1 MAEQFNCAPHE
12 SASSQSDIAV
22 DKTTNDVSDGPEMDL
37 LPVAGGP
44 LAGWLDAGV
53 ASLDRDGGILAIN
66 APLAGW
72 LEHTAEL
79 LHGRA
84 FWPLLLEQCPTSSA
98 VLARFQAAEETFST
112 ITLHRPA
119 ATSTPGQWLRL
130 EVVRHHS
137 GATVRIQSLLP
148 PREALEAADW
158 EKQLGNESARRELFI
173 RLARAEAQ
181 LQNLTDHWPGVI
193 FSQRADFSFRF
204 ASAQLTGLTG
214 VGTGEGS
221 AQSSSFWDFVHPED
235 VAEVREQIRRA
246 RQTRQPVTSTY
257 RIRHTQT
264 GHVSYVM
271 EHREALVSPGG
282 LVLGY
287 EGVWLDVTRQT
298 LGEKRLSGAAWKEA
312 LGQITT
318 VLAHD
323 FSNVMAGIHALSESF
338 LDQVGT
344 KHEFTEGL
352 MQIRDSTHQA
362 GKLVHRIVGLH
373 QGKPGAIYFHNL
385 NELVADV
392 ADLTRKMLP
401 RRMSCTVELA
411 PESLPV
417 FLDAV
422 EFRQI
427 VLSLILNAVDAMP
440 ADGRLLLR
448 TSVHRELPAPLQL
461 GGTPPRAPAL
471 RFSIE
476 DNGRG
481 IAARHLANLFE
492 PFFTTKPGQKGSG
505 LTFYNT
511 RLFAEKHRGAVAVV
525 SQENA
530 GTKVALWLPQADF
543 SESETEMLNRDRGV
557 TPASPNSG
565 KSS

>member
-1 MAEQFNCAPHE
+1 
-12 SASSQSDIAV
+12 
-22 DKTTNDVSDGPEMDL
+22 MDL

-44 LAGWLDAGV
+44 LAGWLEAGV
-53 ASLDRDGGILAIN
+53 ASLDGDGGILDIN

-72 LEHTAEL
+72 LEHSAQL
-79 LHGRA
+79 LQGRA
-84 FWPLLLEQCPTSSA
+84 FWPLLIEQCPAWT
-98 VLARFQAAEETFST
+98 AALSPWPAGGETFSA

-119 ATSTPGQWLRL
+119 SASTPGQWFRL
-130 EVVRHHS
+130 ELVRHAA
-137 GATVRIQSLLP
+137 GAAVRIQSLLP
-148 PREALEAADW
+148 PRGALEAADW
-158 EKQLGNESARRELFI
+158 NQQLGNESARRELFL

-181 LQNLTDHWPGVI
+181 LQSLTDHWPGVI

-204 ASAQLTGLTG
+204 ASARVTELTGLG
-214 VGTGEGS
+214 SGEGP
-221 AQSSSFWDFVHPED
+221 AQPSSFWDFVHPD
-235 VAEVREQIRRA
+235 DAAQVREQIQRA

-257 RIRHTQT
+257 RIRHAQT
-264 GHVSYVM
+264 GRVSYVL
-271 EHREALVSPGG
+271 EHRDALVSPGG

-312 LGQITT
+312 LSQITT

-323 FSNVMAGIHALSESF
+323 FSNVMAGVHALSESF

-352 MQIRDSTHQA
+352 QQIRDCTQQA

-385 NELVADV
+385 NELAADV
-392 ADLTRKMLP
+392 ADLARKMIP
-401 RRMSCTVELA
+401 RRMSCTLDLA

-440 ADGRLLLR
+440 ADGHLVLR
-448 TSVHRELPAPLQL
+448 TSAHHELPARHHLS
-461 GGTPPRAPAL
+461 GTPPRAPAL
-471 RFSIE
+471 CFSIQ

-481 IAARHLANLFE
+481 IPARHLPNLFE

-505 LTFYNT
+505 LSLYNA
-511 RLFAEKHRGAVAVV
+511 RLFAEKHRGAVAVD
-525 SQENA
+525 SQENT
-530 GTKVALWLPQADF
+530 GTLVSLWLPQADF
-543 SESETEMLNRDRGV
+543 SESETEMLNRNRSPS
-557 TPASPNSG
+557 PAAPSPG
-565 KSS
+565 KSP

>member
-22 DKTTNDVSDGPEMDL
+22 GGTANDVSDGPEMDL

-53 ASLDRDGGILAIN
+53 ASLDLDGGILAIN
-66 APLAGW
+66 TPLAGW
-72 LEHTAEL
+72 LEHSAEL

-84 FWPLLLEQCPTSSA
+84 FWPLLLEQCPEWSN
-98 VLARFQAAEETFST
+98 VLSGFQATEQTFST

-119 ATSTPGQWLRL
+119 SASTPGQWLRL
-130 EVVRHHS
+130 EAVRHPS

-181 LQNLTDHWPGVI
+181 LESLSNHWPGVI

-204 ASAQLTGLTG
+204 ASPRLAELAGA
-214 VGTGEGS
+214 GEAAGHS
-221 AQSSSFWDFVHPED
+221 PGFWDFVHPD
-235 VAEVREQIRRA
+235 DAAEVREQIQRA

-257 RIRHTQT
+257 RIRHAQT
-264 GHVSYVM
+264 GRVSYVL
-271 EHREALVSPGG
+271 EHRDALLSPGG
-282 LVLGY
+282 LILGY

-312 LGQITT
+312 LSQITT

-352 MQIRDSTHQA
+352 QQIRDCTLQA

-385 NELVADV
+385 NELATDV
-392 ADLTRKMLP
+392 ADLARKMLP
-401 RRMSCTVELA
+401 RRMSCTLELA

-440 ADGRLLLR
+440 ADGQLVLR
-448 TSVHRELPAPLQL
+448 TSLHRELPTLKHL
-461 GGTPPRAPAL
+461 GGTPPRAPVL
-471 RFSIE
+471 CFSIQ

-481 IAARHLANLFE
+481 IAAKHLANLFE
-492 PFFTTKPGQKGSG
+492 PFFTTKPAQKGSG
-505 LTFYNT
+505 LSLYNA
-511 RLFAEKHRGAVAVV
+511 RVFAEKHRGAVAVD
-525 SQENA
+525 SQENL

-543 SESETEMLNRDRGV
+543 SESETEMLNRNRDI
-557 TPASPNSG
+557 TPAAPNPE

>member
-1 MAEQFNCAPHE
+1 MAEQLNRAPHE
-12 SASSQSDIAV
+12 SAAGT
-22 DKTTNDVSDGPEMDL
+22 TTNDVSDEPEMDL

-44 LAGWLDAGV
+44 LAGWLEAGV
-53 ASLDRDGGILAIN
+53 ASLDGDGGILAIN

-72 LEHTAEL
+72 LEHSAEL
-79 LHGRA
+79 LQGRA
-84 FWPLLLEQCPTSSA
+84 FWPLLLEQCPAWSA

-119 ATSTPGQWLRL
+119 SANMPAQWLRVD
-130 EVVRHHS
+130 VVRHPS

-148 PREALEAADW
+148 PSEALEAAEWDR
-158 EKQLGNESARRELFI
+158 QLRNQSARRELFM

-181 LQNLTDHWPGVI
+181 LQSLTDHWPGVI

-204 ASAQLTGLTG
+204 ASVRLTELTGLG
-214 VGTGEGS
+214 AGEGS
-221 AQSSSFWDFVHPED
+221 AHPSSFWDFVHPD
-235 VAEVREQIRRA
+235 DAAQVREQIQRA

-257 RIRHTQT
+257 RIRHAQT
-264 GHVSYVM
+264 GRVSYVL
-271 EHREALVSPGG
+271 EHRDALVSPGG

-312 LGQITT
+312 LSQITT

-352 MQIRDSTHQA
+352 QQIRDCTQQA
-362 GKLVHRIVGLH
+362 GKLVHRIVSLH
-373 QGKPGAIYFHNL
+373 QSKPGAIYFHNL
-385 NELVADV
+385 NELAADV
-392 ADLTRKMLP
+392 ADLARKMLP
-401 RRMSCTVELA
+401 RRMTCTVELA

-440 ADGRLLLR
+440 ADGRLMLR
-448 TSVHRELPAPLQL
+448 TSAHHELPLLPHLS
-461 GGTPPRAPAL
+461 GTPPRAPAL
-471 RFSIE
+471 CFSIH

-481 IAARHLANLFE
+481 IAAKHLPNLFE
-492 PFFTTKPGQKGSG
+492 PFFTTKPAQKGSG
-505 LTFYNT
+505 LSLYNA
-511 RLFAEKHRGAVAVV
+511 RLFAEKHRGAVAVD
-525 SQENA
+525 SQENV
-530 GTKVALWLPQADF
+530 GTKIALWLPQADF
-543 SESETEMLNRDRGV
+543 SESETEMLNRNRGL
-557 TPASPNSG
+557 TPAAPSSG

>member
-1 MAEQFNCAPHE
+1 
-12 SASSQSDIAV
+12 
-22 DKTTNDVSDGPEMDL
+22 MDL

-44 LAGWLDAGV
+44 LAGWVDAGV
-53 ASLDRDGGILAIN
+53 ASLDGGGGILAIN

-72 LEHTAEL
+72 LEHSAQIL
-79 LHGRA
+79 QGRA
-84 FWPLLLEQCPTSSA
+84 FWPLLLDQCPAWSTALS
-98 VLARFQAAEETFST
+98 LFQAGVEPFTA

-119 ATSTPGQWLRL
+119 SASRPGQWFRL
-130 EVVRHHS
+130 ELVRHPS
-137 GATVRIQSLLP
+137 GTAVRIQSLLP
-148 PREALEAADW
+148 PRDALEAGDW
-158 EKQLGNESARRELFI
+158 DQQLGNEAARRELFM
-173 RLARAEAQ
+173 RLVRAETQ
-181 LQNLTDHWPGVI
+181 LQSLTDHWPGVI

-204 ASAQLTGLTG
+204 ASARLTELTGLG
-214 VGTGEGS
+214 SGEGS
-221 AQSSSFWDFVHPED
+221 AQSSAFWDIVHPD
-235 VAEVREQIRRA
+235 DAAQVREQIQRA

-257 RIRHTQT
+257 RIRHAQT
-264 GHVSYVM
+264 GRVSYVM
-271 EHREALVSPGG
+271 EHRDALVSAGG

-312 LGQITT
+312 LSQITT

-344 KHEFTEGL
+344 THEFTEGL
-352 MQIRDSTHQA
+352 QQIRDCTHQA
-362 GKLVHRIVGLH
+362 GKLVHSIVNLH

-385 NELVADV
+385 NELAADV
-392 ADLTRKMLP
+392 TSLARKMLP
-401 RRMSCTVELA
+401 RRIRCTLELA

-440 ADGRLLLR
+440 PDGHIILR
-448 TSVHRELPAPLQL
+448 TSEHGELPALKHL
-461 GGTPPRAPAL
+461 SGTPPRAPAL
-471 RFSIE
+471 CFSVQ

-481 IAARHLANLFE
+481 IPARHMPGLFE

-505 LTFYNT
+505 LSLYNA
-511 RLFAEKHRGAVAVV
+511 RLFAEKHRGTVAVD
-525 SQENA
+525 SQENT
-530 GTKVALWLPQADF
+530 GTLISLWLPRADF
-543 SESETEMLNRDRGV
+543 SESETEILNRRSDQSPA
-557 TPASPNSG
+557 TPSVG
-565 KSS
+565 KSP